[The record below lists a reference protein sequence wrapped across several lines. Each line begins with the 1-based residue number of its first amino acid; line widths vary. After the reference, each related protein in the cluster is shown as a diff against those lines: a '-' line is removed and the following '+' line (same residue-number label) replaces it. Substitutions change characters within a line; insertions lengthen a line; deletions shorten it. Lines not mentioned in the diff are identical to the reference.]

1 MLIDITE
8 STIVFDLDDTLYYED
23 DYLESGIIAVAREIQ
38 RLYGRDLQSELLAAK
53 ARRADIWQYA
63 CEALALPSSVKESLL
78 WLYRLHRPSISLSA
92 SIQRGLEQ
100 VASQARH
107 VAIVTDGRAL
117 SQRQKLA
124 ALGLMRWPLYISEEY
139 QSSKP
144 EPERFR
150 QLMTDL
156 PAQNYAYIADNPQ
169 KDFCA
174 PNQLGWHTFGLKPS
188 VRNIHSTNTS
198 ELPSINQPKVWIDSL
213 SQLTELLG
221 LSAITN

>member
-23 DYLESGIIAVAREIQ
+23 DYLESGIIAVAREIK
-38 RLYGRDLQSELLAAK
+38 RLYGRDLQAELLAAK
-53 ARRADIWQYA
+53 ASGADIWQYA

-78 WLYRLHRPSISLSA
+78 WLYRLHHPSISLSA
-92 SIQRGLEQ
+92 STKQMLEQ

-124 ALGLMRWPLYISEEY
+124 ALGLVSWPLYISEEY

-156 PAQNYAYIADNPQ
+156 TAQNYAYVADNPQ
-169 KDFCA
+169 KDFLA
-174 PNQLGWHTFGLKPS
+174 PNQLGWQTLGLRPS
-188 VRNIHSTNTS
+188 ARNIHSANIS
-198 ELPSINQPKVWIDSL
+198 NLPSVNRPKVWIDSL

-221 LSAITN
+221 LSAITT